1 MTDQGLSENW
11 ATLWEAFADAQPDHT
26 AVVIGDHE
34 QTWRELDDRA
44 ARLTTALADR
54 GAGVG
59 TRVAQLMFNCPE
71 YLESAYAAFK
81 LRATPVN
88 VNYRYKAPEIAYI
101 CNNAGAEVLVFHG
114 SLGERVAEARSMMP
128 SVTTLVQVDDGSP
141 LIDGAEWYREIVD
154 VAEPAP
160 RIERSGEDTL
170 MLYTGGTTGNPKGVV
185 WRHVDLFGALAFTSY
200 SAAGIEVPT
209 TPADVGRIAA
219 ELQSAGKSPVMLCAP
234 PLMHGTALFLAIGA
248 FVMGGTVVLLGG
260 RSFDA
265 DELWRLVGRHRVTQ
279 LSLVGDAFARP
290 LNEAIVRAGTDGLD
304 LSSVARIVSTGATL
318 SVEQKR
324 AFQQAMPQVLIMD
337 MIGAS
342 EGGPYALSM
351 TMPGAEPPET
361 AVFNALPN
369 VVTIDPVTD
378 ALIPR
383 GSTEPGMLGA
393 SGPMPRGYWNDES
406 KTADTFRTIDGVR
419 YTVPG
424 DFATISEDG
433 IVTLLGRGSVC
444 INSGGEKIY
453 PEEVEVAARRH
464 PTVID
469 ANVVGIPH
477 ERFGESVALVCSVS
491 EPTGAEEIIAT
502 VKLTI
507 ADYKAPRHIVFVD
520 EVYRA
525 PNGKADYRWAKAHAL
540 ALADAA
546 GLSRVPSTSMDELLE
561 AKEQSKAAQVEG

>member
-1 MTDQGLSENW
+1 MTEQGMSENW
-11 ATLWEAFADAQPDHT
+11 ATLWEAFADAQPEHV

-34 QTWRELDDRA
+34 RTWRELDDRA
-44 ARLTTALADR
+44 ARLAAALASR
-54 GAGVG
+54 GSGLD
-59 TRVAQLMFNCPE
+59 TRVAQLMYNCPE

-81 LRATPVN
+81 LRASPVN
-88 VNYRYKAPEIAYI
+88 VNYRYKAPEIAYV
-101 CNNAGAEVLVFHG
+101 CDNAGAEVLVFHG
-114 SLGERVAEARSMMP
+114 SLADRVDEARSMMP
-128 SVTTLVQVDDGSP
+128 TVTTLVQVDDGSP
-141 LIDGAEWYREIVD
+141 LIDGAEWYHEIVD
-154 VAEPAP
+154 ATGPAP

-185 WRHVDLFGALAFTSY
+185 WRHVDLFGALAYTSY
-200 SAAGIEVPT
+200 ASAGIEIPT

-219 ELQSAGKSPVMLCAP
+219 ELQADGKSPVMLCAP

-265 DELWRLVGRHRVTQ
+265 DELWKLVDRYRVTQ

-290 LNEAIVRAGTDGLD
+290 LNESAARAGSEGPD

-318 SVEQKR
+318 SAEQKR
-324 AFQQAMPQVLIMD
+324 AFQEVMPQAMIFD

-342 EGGPYALSM
+342 EGGPFAISM

-361 AVFNALPN
+361 AVFTAPPN
-369 VVTIDPVTD
+369 VVTIDPLTNGV
-378 ALIPR
+378 IPR

-393 SGPMPRGYWNDES
+393 SGPMPRGYWNDEA

-424 DFATISEDG
+424 DFATIAEDG
-433 IVTLLGRGSVC
+433 TVTLLGRGSVC

-469 ANVVGIPH
+469 ANAVGVPH
-477 ERFGESVALVCSVS
+477 ERFGESVVLVCSVS
-491 EPTGAEEIIAT
+491 EPTGADEIIAT
-502 VKLTI
+502 IKQSI
-507 ADYKAPRHIVFVD
+507 ADFKAPRQIVFVD

-525 PNGKADYRWAKAHAL
+525 PNGKADYRWARAQ
-540 ALADAA
+540 ALAD
-546 GLSRVPSTSMDELLE
+546 
-561 AKEQSKAAQVEG
+561 

>member
-1 MTDQGLSENW
+1 MTEQALSENW
-11 ATLWEAFADAQPDHT
+11 ATLWEAFADAQPEHV

-34 QTWRELDDRA
+34 QTWSELDDRA
-44 ARLTTALADR
+44 ARLAAALESR
-54 GAGVG
+54 GSGVD
-59 TRVAQLMFNCPE
+59 TRIAQLMFNCPE

-101 CNNAGAEVLVFHG
+101 CDNAGAEVLVFHG
-114 SLGERVAEARSMMP
+114 SLAERVEEARSMMP
-128 SVTTLVQVDDGSP
+128 TVTTLVQVDDGSP
-141 LIDGAEWYREIVD
+141 LIEGAEWYHEIVD
-154 VAEPAP
+154 ATAPAP

-185 WRHVDLFGALAFTSY
+185 WRHVDLFGALAYTSY
-200 SAAGIEVPT
+200 ASAGIEVPT

-219 ELQSAGKSPVMLCAP
+219 ELQADGKSPVMLCAP

-265 DELWRLVGRHRVTQ
+265 DELWKLVDRHRVTQ

-290 LNEAIVRAGTDGLD
+290 LNESAARAGSEGPD
-304 LSSVARIVSTGATL
+304 LSSVQRIVSTGATL
-318 SVEQKR
+318 SAEQKR
-324 AFQQAMPQVLIMD
+324 AFQQVMPQAMVFD

-342 EGGPYALSM
+342 EGGPFAISM

-361 AVFNALPN
+361 AVFTAPPN
-369 VVTIDPVTD
+369 VVTIDPVTNEV
-378 ALIPR
+378 IPR

-393 SGPMPRGYWNDES
+393 SGPMPRGYWNDDA

-424 DFATISEDG
+424 DFATIAEDG
-433 IVTLLGRGSVC
+433 TVALLGRGSVC

-464 PTVID
+464 PTVVD
-469 ANVVGIPH
+469 ANAVGVPH
-477 ERFGESVALVCSVS
+477 ERFGESVVLVCSVS
-491 EPTGAEEIIAT
+491 EPTDADDIIAT
-502 VKLTI
+502 VKQTI
-507 ADYKAPRHIVFVD
+507 ADYKAPRQIVFVD

-525 PNGKADYRWAKAHAL
+525 PNGKADYRWARAQAL
-540 ALADAA
+540 AH
-546 GLSRVPSTSMDELLE
+546 
-561 AKEQSKAAQVEG
+561 

>member
-1 MTDQGLSENW
+1 MTEPTDERGLSENW
-11 ATLWEAFADAQPDHT
+11 ATLWEAFADAQPDHV
-26 AVVIGDHE
+26 AVVVGDHE
-34 QTWRELDDRA
+34 QTWRDLDDRA
-44 ARLTTALADR
+44 ARLATALAER
-54 GAGVG
+54 GATAG
-59 TRVAQLMFNCPE
+59 TRIAQLMFNCPE

-101 CNNAGAEVLVFHG
+101 CDNAGAEVLVFHG
-114 SLGERVAEARSMMP
+114 SLGERVTEARTMMP
-128 SVTTLVQVDDGSP
+128 TVTTLVQVDDGSP
-141 LIDGAEWYREIVD
+141 LVDGAEWYHEIVD
-154 VAEPAP
+154 AAAPAE

-200 SAAGIEVPT
+200 AAAGIEVPT
-209 TPADVGRIAA
+209 TPEDVGRIAA
-219 ELQSAGKSPVMLCAP
+219 ELQADGKSPVMLCAP

-265 DELWRLVGRHRVTQ
+265 DELWGLVAKHRVTQ

-290 LNEAIVRAGTDGLD
+290 LNEAIARAGDDVPD
-304 LSSVARIVSTGATL
+304 LSSVGRIVSTGATL

-324 AFQQAMPQVLIMD
+324 AFQAAMPQVMIMD

-361 AVFNALPN
+361 AIFTAPPN
-369 VVTIDPVTD
+369 VVTIDPATNEV
-378 ALIPR
+378 IPR
-383 GSTEPGMLGA
+383 GSDTPGMLGA
-393 SGPMPRGYWNDES
+393 SGPMPRGYWNDEA
-406 KTADTFRTIDGVR
+406 KTADTFRIVDGVR

-424 DFATISEDG
+424 DFATIAEDG
-433 IVTLLGRGSVC
+433 TVTLLGRGSVC

-453 PEEVEVAARRH
+453 PEEVEVAARLH
-464 PTVID
+464 PNVID
-469 ANVVGIPH
+469 ANAVGVPH
-477 ERFGESVALVCSVS
+477 ERFGETVVLVCSVS
-491 EPTGAEEIIAT
+491 APTDEADVIET
-502 VKLTI
+502 VKQSI
-507 ADYKAPRHIVFVD
+507 ADYKAPRRIVFVD

-525 PNGKADYRWAKAHAL
+525 PNGKADYRWAREQAL
-540 ALADAA
+540 
-546 GLSRVPSTSMDELLE
+546 T
-561 AKEQSKAAQVEG
+561 